1 MADIDFIELANYCQ
15 NRYKEKN
22 TSDKR
27 RYGNTSYVA
36 ITKDDEVIHSATP
49 HALKMAEQCILLHY
63 ASEITSSGSWN
74 RYLTQFIDKNG
85 IVYNNRFDEN
95 FELCLDYDSLSL
107 KYENCYIAK
116 YPRTNENSIK
126 KLWKLY
132 SRVKD
137 IKSSKEIFLIA
148 DLFQKDEKILELE
161 KQIENFK
168 FTNYLLDQE
177 RNQYKSLLDDIAK
190 MVENK

>member
-137 IKSSKEIFLIA
+137 IKSSKEI
-148 DLFQKDEKILELE
+148 LELE

>member
-1 MADIDFIELANYCQ
+1 M
-15 NRYKEKN
+15 KN
-22 TSDKR
+22 VYR
-27 RYGNTSYVA
+27 Q
-36 ITKDDEVIHSATP
+36 VI
-49 HALKMAEQCILLHY
+49 
-63 ASEITSSGSWN
+63 
-74 RYLTQFIDKNG
+74 
-85 IVYNNRFDEN
+85 
-95 FELCLDYDSLSL
+95 CLDYDSLSL
-107 KYENCYIAK
+107 KYENCHIAK

-137 IKSSKEIFLIA
+137 IKSSEEIFLIA

-168 FTNYLLDQE
+168 FTNHLLEQE
-177 RNQYKSLLDDIAK
+177 RNQYKSLLDNIAK